1 MVPKFFEFVNTMEPS
16 CLPCSTI
23 PMQNLTAPGDW
34 NRQNGALKHFS
45 WSEGCFNFHF
55 IDQDTTD
62 GGPSEWEDYQGERV
76 EFFLSRLFSK

>member
-1 MVPKFFEFVNTMEPS
+1 MIPRTPPS
-16 CLPCSTI
+16 STI

-34 NRQNGALKHFS
+34 NRQNGALKHFN

-62 GGPSEWEDYQGERV
+62 GGPSEWEDYQGKQALPLQV
-76 EFFLSRLFSK
+76 HAGGTALKAFFRHF